1 MKQSVFIIGML
12 VLAGAT
18 LLGGTIQGRMSR
30 RWGGATEFPKLAD
43 QLKKLPTE
51 IGPWHMRASQP
62 LSAAAAAVLEC
73 AGYVSRQYENR
84 QTGEVVTMAVLL
96 GPAGPISVHTPD
108 VCYSSQEYTIHQSPE
123 RTNFS
128 RNQSGQDEL
137 WRTTL
142 RSTRLEAG
150 YLRVYY
156 GWSSGDSWSAPAD
169 ARFKFVGRPYLYKLQ
184 VAGPL
189 PSPPDEKAVDP
200 GFRFVTE
207 LLPVLKQH
215 LIKPARE

>member
-18 LLGGTIQGRMSR
+18 LLGGMIQGRMGR
-30 RWGGATEFPKLAD
+30 RWEGPSEFPKLAD
-43 QLKKLPTE
+43 RLKKLPTD
-51 IGPWHMRASQP
+51 IGPWHMRESQP
-62 LSAAAAAVLEC
+62 LSPAAEAVLEC

-108 VCYSSQEYTIHQSPE
+108 VCYSGREYTVRQSPE
-123 RTNFS
+123 RTGFR
-128 RNQSGQDEL
+128 RNEAGQDEL

-142 RSTRLEAG
+142 QSTRLDAG

-156 GWSSGDSWSAPAD
+156 GWSSGGAWSAPAD
-169 ARFKFVGRPYLYKLQ
+169 ARFAFAGQPYLYKLQ
-184 VAGPL
+184 VAGAL
-189 PSPPDEKAVDP
+189 PSPPDEKALDP
-200 GFRFVTE
+200 GFRFLGK
-207 LLPVLKQH
+207 LLPVLDH
-215 LIKPARE
+215 LIEPAKE